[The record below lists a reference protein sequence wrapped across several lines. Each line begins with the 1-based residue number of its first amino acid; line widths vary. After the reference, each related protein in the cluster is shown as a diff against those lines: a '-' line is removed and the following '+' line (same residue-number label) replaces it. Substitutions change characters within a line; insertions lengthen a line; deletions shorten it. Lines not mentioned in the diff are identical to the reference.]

1 MLAGCHRFAALCRVV
16 LPLAAAG
23 GPADSALS

>member
-1 MLAGCHRFAALCRVV
+1 VSVGHRSTLRQFHDQV

-23 GPADSALS
+23 GVRDAG